1 MPNIANLVLKNGAS
15 TPVDK
20 TFMVKLN
27 DNRASLF
34 EERSG
39 GVPIGYPTIRVQ
51 TSDTK
56 AVRKVTISIAIPT
69 LEVPAPAANGFTPS
83 TRVNRTHRSKH
94 EFLLPQNGT
103 DAERRDLLAFHLNV
117 MGLAPII
124 AIVRDGDEYV
134 G

>member
-1 MPNIANLVLKNGAS
+1 MPLIADLVLKNGAS
-15 TPVDK
+15 TPTDK
-20 TFMVKLN
+20 TFKVKIN

-39 GVPIGYPTIRVQ
+39 GVPIGYSTIRVQ

-56 AVRKVTISIAIPT
+56 AVRKVTISFTLPT
-69 LEVPAPAANGFTPS
+69 LEVPAAAASGFTPS

-94 EFLLPQNGT
+94 EFILPQNGT
-103 DAERRDLLAFHLNV
+103 EAERKDLLAFHLNV
-117 MGLAPII
+117 LGI
-124 AIVRDGDEYV
+124 ASIVSIVRDGDEFV